1 MADVPH
7 ELSTVQE
14 TLKESSLLAQELRVQ
29 TVARHEQLV
38 IDLEVRASE
47 RLFPRCAGS
56 LSSTPACRSSVQVCG
71 RPSSVHRRGDAW

>member
-47 RLFPRCAGS
+47 RL
-56 LSSTPACRSSVQVCG
+56 LSEV
-71 RPSSVHRRGDAW
+71 RG